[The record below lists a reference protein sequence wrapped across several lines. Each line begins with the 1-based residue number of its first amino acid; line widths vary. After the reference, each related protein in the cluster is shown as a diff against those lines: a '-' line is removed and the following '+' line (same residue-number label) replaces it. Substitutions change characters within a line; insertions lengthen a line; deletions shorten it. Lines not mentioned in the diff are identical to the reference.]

1 MNHLFIAPLL
11 ALSVVTFVQCRN
23 CYDNW
28 SRCTPQTAFATGI
41 LWKSCTEYCRK
52 CKGRM
57 GGHCV
62 KVHNREC
69 SGGYQCQCTGGQHPV
84 SRNRLD
90 IATCR
95 LGL

>member
-1 MNHLFIAPLL
+1 MNHLLL
-11 ALSVVTFVQCRN
+11 ALLLILSVVTLTKCN

-41 LWKSCTEYCRK
+41 LWKSCSEYCQK
-52 CKGRM
+52 CKGRS
-57 GGHCV
+57 GGRCV

-69 SGGYQCQCTGGQHPV
+69 SGGYQCQCTGGTRSKSKNP
-84 SRNRLD
+84 LD

-95 LGL
+95 FGL